1 MSWRVW
7 RWLSASHEPVR
18 RAAPGWV
25 AVTAAL
31 PVLLILGALSTSLG
45 AAPEPLPV
53 LDESVSVGRDFHI
66 GHKGWNG
73 LSDFATLAGD
83 LGCPV
88 EVRRTLDFSALDGQ
102 DVLLFLHP
110 ETAIDENNLLAFLSA
125 GGRVVL
131 ADDYGLSAGVLG
143 RLGITRRV
151 GKFPPGTARYRDGQ
165 DLPIAV
171 PVRATPLGRA
181 AMELVA
187 NHSAFFT
194 SALPA
199 SYAFA
204 AGAALVIEATLQRGR
219 IVAIADPSLFI
230 NNMLQ
235 LPGNRDFAARLILDV
250 CRQQRDHLVLFY
262 GTFLQRGATPAM
274 LNGAPSVN
282 GVADLP
288 EQWNRALSGANLH
301 IQQTLKRKSAI
312 GEMDVVIVIGLV
324 FSVAALLLLV
334 RYLPMP
340 TPPQDG
346 GFAQPPRPPDN
357 GLLASIQRYSTS
369 AGPTVSWG
377 YIYPAT
383 LIREEVLARLGPALA
398 TARTPHGELAR
409 PEDLTPQS
417 VHQVVAAHFGPGAA
431 KHAQT
436 LWREFRVL
444 QAARPRKNGRDLP
457 ARVSEGRLQRF
468 YALATA
474 LFAELDKKAS

>member
-1 MSWRVW
+1 M
-7 RWLSASHEPVR
+7 
-18 RAAPGWV
+18 
-25 AVTAAL
+25 TAAL
-31 PVLLILGALSTSLG
+31 PVLLLLGALG
-45 AAPEPLPV
+45 GGVAPVPLPV
-53 LDESVSVGRDFHI
+53 LDETVSVGRDFHV

-73 LSDFATLAGD
+73 LADFAKLAGD

-88 EVRRTLDFSALDGQ
+88 EVRRTLDYSALDGQ

-110 ETAIDENNLLAFLSA
+110 ETSLDENNLLSFLSA
-125 GGRVVL
+125 GGRAVL
-131 ADDYGLSAGVLG
+131 ADDYGLSTGVLR
-143 RLGITRRV
+143 RLGINRQTGR
-151 GKFPPGTARYRDGQ
+151 FPPGTARYRDGQ

-181 AMELVA
+181 ATELVA

-204 AGAALVIEATLQRGR
+204 PGAALVIEATLQRGR

-235 LPGNRDFAARLILDV
+235 LPGNRDFAARLVLDV
-250 CRQQRDHLVLFY
+250 CRQQRDHLVLLY
-262 GTFLQRGATPAM
+262 GSFLQRGSTPAV
-274 LNGAPSVN
+274 LAGAPSVD
-282 GVADLP
+282 GVSDLP
-288 EQWNRALSGANLH
+288 EQWNRALNGANLH
-301 IQQTLKRKSAI
+301 IQQTLKRKSAL
-312 GEMDVVIVIGLV
+312 GEMDVVVVIGLV

-346 GFAQPPRPPDN
+346 GFAQPARPPDN
-357 GLLASIQRYSTS
+357 GLLASIQRYAGST
-369 AGPTVSWG
+369 GPTVSWG
-377 YIYPAT
+377 YVYPAT
-383 LIREEVLARLGPALA
+383 LIREEVLARLAPALA
-398 TARTPHGELAR
+398 TARTPHGEVPR

-417 VHQVVAAHFGPGAA
+417 VHGLVAARFSPAA
-431 KHAQT
+431 ARLAQS

-468 YALATA
+468 YTLATA